1 MECAGSLRIEI
12 IDKMSPCLIVIIGN
26 DRSIIGKEL

>member
-12 IDKMSPCLIVIIGN
+12 IDKMSPCLIVIIAN
-26 DRSIIGKEL
+26 DIIDKEL